1 MTVDDAVASF
11 ERVGL
16 LVQLGPKDNI
26 SVAADPHDPPEII
39 KRHGVTVAYNFG
51 FSIYLIDDTWFLRHA
66 PPSPSLQFTT
76 LADAVAR
83 GLQIFS
89 EYQCANSQRP

>member
-16 LVQLGPKDNI
+16 LVQLGPNDHI
-26 SVAADPHDPPEII
+26 SVAADPYDPPDIV
-39 KRHGVTVAYNFG
+39 KRQGVTLAYNFG
-51 FSIYLIDDTWFLRHA
+51 FSVYLIDDTWFLRHA
-66 PPSPSLQFTT
+66 PPSPSLQFPA

-89 EYQCANSQRP
+89 EYKRANSQRP